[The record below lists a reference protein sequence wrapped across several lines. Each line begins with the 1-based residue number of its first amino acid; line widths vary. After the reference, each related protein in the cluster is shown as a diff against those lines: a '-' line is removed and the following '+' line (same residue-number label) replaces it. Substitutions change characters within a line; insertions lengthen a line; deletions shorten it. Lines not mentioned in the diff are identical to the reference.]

1 MRRTQMVLGLVLLL
15 VGAWPANAQQ
25 KVLYQAPVT
34 VSQAEVRSGPSDK
47 PEMYVTSCL
56 GQGQVVQVVEE
67 LEGGWLAIVPPAGSC
82 SYVNSRFLQKTSSPY
97 IWTVVTHEDAPVRV
111 RIGSLCK
118 VDQRSVQG
126 PPLQRGAQV
135 IATGAPN
142 TYDQEGEWVQ
152 IRWVTGE
159 KRYIRKEAIAKAAPA
174 APLKPVP
181 AVTASAEEKEP
192 TTLPPVP
199 KARPAVSNNTAK
211 KDSNLAPLPE
221 GHPVTPVPVTA
232 PDSSKVSPSPLEAH
246 PAVKPPPP
254 PVVNPAPV
262 ASSQVDPLL
271 QMQQEAQELERANDL
286 VKASQRYAELGA
298 RVFQQQPR
306 LGHAVLQPRGMA
318 PKAPSQWRCEH
329 GLFRGLPTD
338 ASFLSR
344 PGPCLHRTISIR
356 RRPVT
361 RIRPLL
367 LRLPARLC
375 AQVYSGAKSSGPGR
389 LRPANDRLIDSRRA
403 YYLESSQGQVLMYVT
418 VAPGMN
424 LDLDRYVDCNVELFG
439 NIVPRG
445 DIRPLYMSVIQ
456 VKLLGN

>member
-298 RVFQQQPR
+298 KYFNSNHDLAMQYFN
-306 LGHAVLQPRGMA
+306 HAEWLR
-318 PKAPSQWRCEH
+318 
-329 GLFRGLPTD
+329 
-338 ASFLSR
+338 
-344 PGPCLHRTISIR
+344 R
-356 RRPVT
+356 RRPNGGVNMVF
-361 RIRPLL
+361 L
-367 LRLPARLC
+367 
-375 AQVYSGAKSSGPGR
+375 GPPDGR
-389 LRPANDRLIDSRRA
+389 LVPVAAGSVPSSYNIYPPAPCYPNSSSSAPAAGSSCARSIRGRKAAGRAVCGRPMIA
-403 YYLESSQGQVLMYVT
+403 
-418 VAPGMN
+418 
-424 LDLDRYVDCNVELFG
+424 
-439 NIVPRG
+439 
-445 DIRPLYMSVIQ
+445 
-456 VKLLGN
+456 